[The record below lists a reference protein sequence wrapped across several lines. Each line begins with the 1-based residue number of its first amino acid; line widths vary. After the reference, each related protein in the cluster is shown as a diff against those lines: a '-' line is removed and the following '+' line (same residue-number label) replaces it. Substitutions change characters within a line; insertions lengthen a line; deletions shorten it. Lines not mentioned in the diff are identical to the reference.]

1 MGRRVPS
8 ALLAFLLALLLI
20 RQVEAHAKLVRSQPA
35 AGALLDAAPSE
46 LILEFSE
53 ELDPSFSSVQLQGS
67 ANQVVNTGP
76 GLIDPAAPYILRL
89 ALGDLP
95 KDSYTAVWKVRSS
108 VDGHITEGSVP
119 FGVGVAVTATAL
131 IPPPG
136 APDPATVPPSP
147 PNAITRWLNL
157 LMAAVALGGL
167 PFALLVWRP
176 AWRAAQQQ
184 GADCTLA
191 DVTMVQALR
200 RLIRIGGAL
209 FLLANL
215 MFLVVQAAIA
225 ADVPVAQA
233 IGAPIV
239 QLLSG
244 RSGIIWLART
254 ALMLVLGALAGWLPP
269 PGQGATWR
277 WWVALAL
284 AGAILL
290 TFSLN
295 SHSAALQQG
304 ATLALALDWLH
315 LAAMTAWLGGLIP
328 LVIAIR
334 AARRTPERALPLTT
348 LIPRF
353 SRLAAGCI
361 ALLIVSGIYA
371 YILHINR
378 LDLLT
383 ATTYG
388 RALTIKLGLFAV
400 LLLLGG
406 LNLFVL
412 SPRLRTAGNHL
423 ARSFGWGVRTE
434 LIASALLLLA
444 VGAMTGVAPSKIA
457 WQEHERQGLVQAATV
472 ENVNLVLRVAPAQI
486 GDNEFAVD
494 VTDRR
499 PGAQGRPSKV
509 LLRFTMFG
517 HTMGTLQTEARTTNQ
532 ERYSARGSYMSMGGR
547 WQIEVV
553 LRRAGF
559 DDVKHTFQMDI
570 VRSAVQAP

>member
-1 MGRRVPS
+1 MRRRVVPL
-8 ALLAFLLALLLI
+8 LLAFMLALLLTGT
-20 RQVEAHAKLVRSQPA
+20 VDAHATLVKSQPT
-35 AGALLDAAPSE
+35 AGALLEAAPRE
-46 LILEFSE
+46 LMLEFSE
-53 ELDPSFSSVQLQGS
+53 DLDPRFSSVQLRNS
-67 ANQVVNTGP
+67 ADQVVNAGP
-76 GLIDPAAPYILRL
+76 GVVDPAAPHILHL

-108 VDGHITEGSVP
+108 VDGHLTEGSVP

-136 APDPATVPPSP
+136 APDPATLPPP
-147 PNAITRWLNL
+147 APDAIARWLNL
-157 LMAAVALGGL
+157 LMAVVALGGL

-176 AWRAAQQQ
+176 AWRAAQRQ

-191 DVTMVQALR
+191 GVTMAQALR

-209 FLLANL
+209 FLLASL
-215 MFLVVQAAIA
+215 VFLVVQAAIA

-233 IGAPIV
+233 VGTPVV
-239 QLLSG
+239 QLLAG
-244 RSGIIWLART
+244 RSGMIWLART
-254 ALMLVLGALAGWLPP
+254 ALTLVLGALAGWLPP
-269 PGQGATWR
+269 PGQGSAWR

-284 AGAILL
+284 AGTILF

-304 ATLALALDWLH
+304 ATLALAFDWLH

-328 LVIAIR
+328 MVIAIR
-334 AARRTPERALPLTT
+334 AARRTPERALSLAM

-353 SRLAAGCI
+353 SWLAAGCI

-371 YILHINR
+371 YVLHINR

-388 RALTIKLGLFAV
+388 RALTIKLGLFGV

-423 ARSFGWGVRTE
+423 ARGFGWSVRRN
-434 LIASALLLLA
+434 SS
-444 VGAMTGVAPSKIA
+444 P
-457 WQEHERQGLVQAATV
+457 
-472 ENVNLVLRVAPAQI
+472 
-486 GDNEFAVD
+486 
-494 VTDRR
+494 
-499 PGAQGRPSKV
+499 
-509 LLRFTMFG
+509 
-517 HTMGTLQTEARTTNQ
+517 
-532 ERYSARGSYMSMGGR
+532 
-547 WQIEVV
+547 
-553 LRRAGF
+553 
-559 DDVKHTFQMDI
+559 
-570 VRSAVQAP
+570 VRCCCSP